1 MKNINLSKLIK
12 QLAEEF
18 SSEFNNLS
26 VTVLPNGD
34 IVYQEYLIKQEPSG
48 NWGLYSLQSKDL
60 KCQFFLKS
68 CALLAAHYYYNHEF
82 HYVGD
87 IRQLDRDYW
96 RNYSDAAIYR
106 KHLKGTEDIDKK
118 AILLNRLECSESD
131 ANQFKRRIS
140 RLFKRSFV

>member
-18 SSEFNNLS
+18 SSEFNNLPI
-26 VTVLPNGD
+26 TVLPNGD
-34 IVYQEYLIKQEPSG
+34 IVYQEYLIKQEPAG
-48 NWGLYSLQSKDL
+48 NWGVYSIQSTDL

-68 CALLAAHYYYNHEF
+68 CALLAAHYYENHEF
-82 HYVGD
+82 HNIGD

-96 RNYSDAAIYR
+96 RNHSDTLIYK
-106 KHLKGTEDIDKK
+106 KHLKDTQDIDRKS
-118 AILLNRLECSESD
+118 ILLTRLECSESD
-131 ANQFKRRIS
+131 ADYFKRRIS